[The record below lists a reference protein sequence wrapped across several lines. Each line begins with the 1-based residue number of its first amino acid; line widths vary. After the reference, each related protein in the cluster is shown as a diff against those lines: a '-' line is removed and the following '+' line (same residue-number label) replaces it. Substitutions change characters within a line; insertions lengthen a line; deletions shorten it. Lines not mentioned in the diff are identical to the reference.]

1 MSCWCRRRC
10 CDPTVNKYRWGRLG
24 KLDSPPT
31 LVLVVIA
38 QVPLHR
44 GSVGSNNQS
53 YSVVLGTRDLDI
65 EIPVIVN
72 ALDSPQVALPGNFP
86 LR

>member
-1 MSCWCRRRC
+1 M
-10 CDPTVNKYRWGRLG
+10 NKYRRGCLG

-38 QVPLHR
+38 KVPLHW
-44 GSVGSNNQS
+44 GFGVDNNQS
-53 YSVVLGTRDLDI
+53 HPVAVVTKDLDI

-72 ALDSPQVALPGNFP
+72 ALDSPQVALLGNFP
-86 LR
+86 LQ

>member
-1 MSCWCRRRC
+1 
-10 CDPTVNKYRWGRLG
+10 VNKYRRGCLG

-38 QVPLHR
+38 NVPLHWSF
-44 GSVGSNNQS
+44 GVDNNQS
-53 YSVVLGTRDLDI
+53 HSVVVVTRDLDI
-65 EIPVIVN
+65 EIPAIVN
-72 ALDSPQVALPGNFP
+72 ALDSPRFVFVNLLGNFP